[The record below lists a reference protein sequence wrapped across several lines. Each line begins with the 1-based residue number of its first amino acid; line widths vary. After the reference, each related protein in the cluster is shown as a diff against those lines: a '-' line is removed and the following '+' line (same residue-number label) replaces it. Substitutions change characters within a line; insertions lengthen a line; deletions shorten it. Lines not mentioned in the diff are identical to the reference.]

1 MAKKLSK
8 TQKQKKNTKKKIK
21 KSNSNLE
28 QTIKINQV
36 HEKTETKPQI
46 KSKKPVINNN
56 KRQQQE
62 SSKKEK
68 KFSLF
73 KFNLKQ
79 KNKQVKQNKK
89 IAPKKA
95 KKINPKLEKILTL
108 IKNNLHIIFN
118 VMLLSFF
125 IIMIIGFSRIKVLNT
140 KTIIYISA
148 IALILISVAISYN
161 KYLSGKVFTTILTII
176 MGFVIYK
183 MNYTYD
189 FINNLNSNVYEYK
202 DYYVVTFD
210 NSINKNIYNIN
221 NKKVGLL
228 KDNCTNIE
236 RKLNTKLTK
245 VNYIEYTDINDL
257 FKDFYTQKFRAILVN
272 ENQYKY
278 LLNNIESDQKV
289 KILYEFKANAKK

>member
-8 TQKQKKNTKKKIK
+8 SQKQRKNTKKKIK
-21 KSNSNLE
+21 KSNNLE
-28 QTIKINQV
+28 QTVKIS
-36 HEKTETKPQI
+36 KIPQKI
-46 KSKKPVINNN
+46 ESKSQSKAKKPIINNN

-62 SSKKEK
+62 QPKKSQ

-73 KFNLKQ
+73 QF
-79 KNKQVKQNKK
+79 KQNR
-89 IAPKKA
+89 
-95 KKINPKLEKILTL
+95 KINPIKKTETKHKKVINTRLEKVLVF
-108 IKNNLHIIFN
+108 IKNNLHIAFN
-118 VMLLSFF
+118 VLLISFF
-125 IIMIIGFSRIKVLNT
+125 IVMLIGFLRINVLSG
-140 KTIIYISA
+140 KTIAFICFISF
-148 IALILISVAISYN
+148 ILISVAISYN
-161 KYLSGKVFTTILTII
+161 KYLSGKIFSSIITII
-176 MGFVIYK
+176 MGIVIYQ

-210 NSINKNIYNIN
+210 NNINKNIYNIN
-221 NKKVGLL
+221 NKQVGLL

-257 FKDFYTQKFRAILVN
+257 FNDFYTQKFRAILVN

-278 LLNNIESDQKV
+278 LLNNIESNQKV